1 MSDATVIV
9 TFNFLLL
16 KTKLF
21 PLITPFLGSKS
32 PAVISA
38 TVMISAAAV
47 APSSAP
53 VTAASRAVLIAAK
66 IAVLVPATLVV

>member
-1 MSDATVIV
+1 MPVPAATVIV

-21 PLITPFLGSKS
+21 PVITPFLGSKS

-38 TVMISAAAV
+38 TVIISVAAV
-47 APSSAP
+47 TVPSSAP
-53 VTAASRAVLIAAK
+53 VTAVSNAA
-66 IAVLVPATLVV
+66 